1 MDTFLHEPKSVSLAN
16 YRGRV
21 DSNWPLC
28 VCLWKRHCCHCCL
41 CRLCRLCLCALRLRL
56 MWWNPHGEMMCS
68 AEGWQSREGLPMSE
82 ACWTTYTLRTAA
94 PVRQRRIHI
103 NPPCSYYL
111 SNFLFFF
118 SFSPSCSASW
128 RALQQQMFVPVHFSC
143 LISHIWSLRAVCRS
157 VKSLSH
163 CGLSGP
169 VVFNMVWWWR
179 ARNWGKEIADSN

>member
-16 YRGRV
+16 YRGRG

-28 VCLWKRHCCHCCL
+28 VCRSKRHR
-41 CRLCRLCLCALRLRL
+41 CRRHRRSCLCALRLRL

-68 AEGWQSREGLPMSE
+68 AEGWQSREGLPMSQ
-82 ACWTTYTLRTAA
+82 ACWTTYAFRTAA
-94 PVRQRRIHI
+94 PVRQRRIRT
-103 NPPCSYYL
+103 NPPCSHYL
-111 SNFLFFF
+111 SAFFYFF
-118 SFSPSCSASW
+118 SLFLPSGSASW
-128 RALQQQMFVPVHFSC
+128 RVLQQQMFVPVHFSC

-169 VVFNMVWWWR
+169 VVFNMVRWWR
-179 ARNWGKEIADSN
+179 AGGEGGGG

>member
-28 VCLWKRHCCHCCL
+28 SCPWKRHCRRRRSCP
-41 CRLCRLCLCALRLRL
+41 CALRLSL

-82 ACWTTYTLRTAA
+82 ACWTTYTFRTAA
-94 PVRQRRIHI
+94 PVRQRRIRI
-103 NPPCSYYL
+103 NPPCSHYL
-111 SNFLFFF
+111 SNFLFSFF
-118 SFSPSCSASW
+118 FPFSPSRSASR
-128 RALQQQMFVPVHFSC
+128 RARQQQMFVPVHFSC
-143 LISHIWSLRAVCRS
+143 LISHIWSRRAVCRS

-179 ARNWGKEIADSN
+179 AGVGEKKKKKADSN